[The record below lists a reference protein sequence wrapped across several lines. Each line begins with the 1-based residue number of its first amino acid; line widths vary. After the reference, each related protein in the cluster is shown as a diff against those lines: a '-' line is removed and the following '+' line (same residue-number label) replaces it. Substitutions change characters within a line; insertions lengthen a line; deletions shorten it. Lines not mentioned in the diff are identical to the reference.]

1 MVSKVIELIRAHRA
15 QFLDRSV
22 TRIIEVVPRYG
33 VSGGV
38 ELRENV
44 AIFFEDV
51 MSLAEAGERP
61 GFSDRQ
67 IEVTKKRV
75 EQGFEAS
82 DYLMAILATIPVL
95 RQFVR
100 EIGPQNDP
108 EFAKAFTQ
116 LESFL
121 QGAAAAAGNAYVEIV
136 SRRLE
141 SKNQELNALN
151 QRLAAHEKLATS
163 EAKEASSALAAMNE
177 FNRRV
182 LESLTSGLLVVQ
194 TGTQIVTLYSSRME
208 EILGI
213 PTEQVVGKPITEAL
227 AGIAGLPLAEH
238 IRLVRSLG
246 RLPVTKLRL
255 KLPNGRSRAV
265 LTRAHRMY
273 DAAGKPEGTVV
284 MVDDVTERELLVDS
298 FSRYV
303 SRDLVQRLI
312 ARGETMSL
320 GGEQRTCTILFAD
333 IRGFTSIAETS
344 TPEELHE
351 LLNEY
356 FRVVIGAIVDR
367 GGFIDK
373 FVGDKAMALFT
384 AGRDSAEGA
393 AAALDAASDIVQRL
407 RKLNRERAAAGR
419 QVIDVG
425 IGINTGDVM
434 LGNIGSEERMDF
446 TAIGDAVN
454 IADRLQAIAKAGEIV
469 AGDGTVKLAPKRF
482 TFRGLG
488 QTALKGRTATVA
500 ISQLEIPEGD
510 GQALLPRT

>member
-1 MVSKVIELIRAHRA
+1 MVSKVIELIRAHRPE
-15 QFLDRSV
+15 FLDRSV
-22 TRIIEVVPRYG
+22 ARIIEVVPRYG
-33 VSGGV
+33 VSGGA

-44 AIFFEDV
+44 ASFFEDV
-51 MSLAEAGERP
+51 LSHAEMGERP
-61 GFSDRQ
+61 GFTERQ
-67 IEVTKKRV
+67 NDITRKRI

-108 EFAKAFTQ
+108 EFAKAFAQ
-116 LESFL
+116 LEAFL

-136 SRRLE
+136 SRKLE

-151 QRLAAHEKLATS
+151 QRLQAHEKALSS
-163 EAKEASSALAAMNE
+163 EAKEASAALASMNE

-182 LESLTSGLLVVQ
+182 LESLTSGLAVVQ

-213 PTEQVVGKPITEAL
+213 PTEQVVGRPVTEAF
-227 AGIAGLPLAEH
+227 AAIEGLPLADH
-238 IRLVRSLG
+238 IRLVKAVG
-246 RLPVTKLRL
+246 RIPVTKLRV
-255 KLPNGRSRAV
+255 KLPNGRSRAI

-273 DAAGKPEGTVV
+273 DASGKPEGTVV

-312 ARGETMSL
+312 ARGETMGL
-320 GGEQRTCTILFAD
+320 GGERRTCTILFAD
-333 IRGFTSIAETS
+333 IRGFTSIAEKS
-344 TPEELHE
+344 SPEELHA

-356 FRVVIGAIVDR
+356 FRIVIDAIADR

-373 FVGDKAMALFT
+373 FVGDKVMALFT
-384 AGRDSAEGA
+384 AGRDAAEGA
-393 AAALDAASDIVQRL
+393 GAALEAATEINIRL
-407 RKLNRERAAAGR
+407 KPVNAARKAAGR
-419 QVIDVG
+419 HEITVG
-425 IGINTGDVM
+425 IGINTGEVM
-434 LGNIGSEERMDF
+434 LGNVGSEERMDF

-454 IADRLQAIAKAGEIV
+454 VADRLQGLAKAGEVV
-469 AGDGTVKLAPKRF
+469 AGEGTVKLAPRKF
-482 TFRGLG
+482 EFEDRGP
-488 QTALKGRTATVA
+488 TVVKGREATVRV
-500 ISQLEIPEGD
+500 SNLK
-510 GQALLPRT
+510 LP

>member
-1 MVSKVIELIRAHRA
+1 MVSKVLELIRSHRA
-15 QFLDRSV
+15 EFLDRSV
-22 TRIIEVVPRYG
+22 ARIIEVVPRYG
-33 VSGGV
+33 VSGGA

-44 AIFFEDV
+44 AAFFEDV
-51 MSLAEAGERP
+51 MSLAESGERP
-61 GFSDRQ
+61 GFSERQ
-67 IEVTKKRV
+67 IEITKKRI

-116 LESFL
+116 IESFL

-141 SKNQELNALN
+141 SKNNELNALN
-151 QRLAAHEKLATS
+151 QRLAAHDKMSTS
-163 EAKEASSALAAMNE
+163 EAKESATALAAANE

-182 LESLTSGLLVVQ
+182 LESLTSGLVVVA

-213 PTEQVVGKPITEAL
+213 PTEQVIGKPITEAFV
-227 AGIAGLPLAEH
+227 GVEGLPLGEH
-238 IRLVRSLG
+238 IKMVKALG
-246 RLPVTKLRL
+246 RLPVTKLRV
-255 KLPNGRSRAV
+255 KLPNGRSRAI

-273 DAAGKPEGTVV
+273 DASGNPEGTVV

-312 ARGETMSL
+312 ARGEVMGL
-320 GGEQRTCTILFAD
+320 GGERKTVTTLFAD
-333 IRGFTSIAETS
+333 IRGFTTIAEKCS
-344 TPEELHE
+344 PEDLHQ

-356 FRVVIGAIVDR
+356 FRVVIGSIVDR

-373 FVGDKAMALFT
+373 FVGDKVMALFT
-384 AGRDSAEGA
+384 AGRDAAEGA
-393 AAALDAASDIVQRL
+393 TAALDAALEIQQRF
-407 RKLNRERAAAGR
+407 RKVNRDRAAAGR
-419 QVIDVG
+419 YPIDVG
-425 IGINTGDVM
+425 IGVNTGEVM
-434 LGNIGSEERMDF
+434 LGNVGSEERMDF

-454 IADRLQAIAKAGEIV
+454 VADRLQSLAKAGEVV
-469 AGDGTVKLAPKRF
+469 AGDVTVKLAPKRF
-482 TFRGLG
+482 VFVDRGP
-488 QTALKGRTATVA
+488 TTIKGRTGLVG
-500 ISQLEIPEGD
+500 IGSLDIPSGD
-510 GQALLPRT
+510 GPARA